1 MLCTPNLEDPCG
13 AHALPRTDGHTR
25 ARLGEGCS
33 NVGARYPDPGLVED
47 CGQFFLAGLVLFRV
61 SVSGRE
67 DGQRILCRLAAS

>member
-1 MLCTPNLEDPCG
+1 M
-13 AHALPRTDGHTR
+13 
-25 ARLGEGCS
+25 
-33 NVGARYPDPGLVED
+33 GARYPDPGLVED